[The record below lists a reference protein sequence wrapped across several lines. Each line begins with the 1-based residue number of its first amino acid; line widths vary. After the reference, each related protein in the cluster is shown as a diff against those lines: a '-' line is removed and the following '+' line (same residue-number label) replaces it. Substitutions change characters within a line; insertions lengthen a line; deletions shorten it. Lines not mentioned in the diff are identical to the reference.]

1 MLVLN
6 AVFIPVEAGV
16 NEVID
21 ELRVRGVP
29 VVRFVNILPYK
40 MRGKEEMLNVKCL
53 MLNVECEMLDVE
65 CLMFNVKGKRRW
77 EKTTPQSRFAPTV
90 QADNRPPHKVA
101 PLQRGK
107 QTTDRREE
115 RIVSEMLMGRLDYLD
130 ISKPQVR
137 FYVTGEGISDTVTR
151 YFQDVGVIASL
162 PGLDIYIQPF
172 IRLGESDEY
181 PIFFWHDIIGGDFR
195 RTYGSL
201 EFRGLDILIG
211 REPLRW
217 GPQPGNS
224 FILSGTSPAFDL
236 IYASYEYKFF
246 KGSFFCTSLEP
257 YILEETFEAWWR
269 RETFPAGTYKRFF
282 SGHRLDFSLFGD
294 KVLIGLSEVIMYSGE
309 DINFISG
316 YLNPFN
322 FYWAQKRNRGKGEY
336 EDNIGWGFD
345 FSYYIKNGI
354 CLYGELFI
362 DDAQYGETE
371 ENIPNMLAYRIGFKG
386 ARRKNFWTMQYT
398 RVNTWTYIH
407 QFYWND
413 YLFLGYPIG
422 HPKGQDFDEIYG
434 RLVHHLNYNWDITL
448 DFWYTRKGENSFDNL
463 WPGVFPERIKFPSGV
478 VERSLL
484 VEAGVRFF
492 NLPRLSVEVVGGYTW
507 IGNYRNVTNENKWF
521 PAVRVRV
528 SSVIF

>member
-1 MLVLN
+1 MFPTLIILVLN

-29 VVRFVNILPYK
+29 VVRFANTLPYK
-40 MRGKEEMLNVKCL
+40 MEDVAKNKEEIKISPGSQILIDKL
-53 MLNVECEMLDVE
+53 KFLE
-65 CLMFNVKGKRRW
+65 
-77 EKTTPQSRFAPTV
+77 
-90 QADNRPPHKVA
+90 
-101 PLQRGK
+101 
-107 QTTDRREE
+107 
-115 RIVSEMLMGRLDYLD
+115 ISE
-130 ISKPQVR
+130 PEVR
-137 FYVTGEGISDTVTR
+137 FYISGQGINDTVTR
-151 YFQDVGVIASL
+151 YFQDIGVIASL
-162 PGLDIYIQPF
+162 PGINICIQPF

-195 RTYGSL
+195 RAYGSI
-201 EFRGLDILIG
+201 EFGGLDILIG

-236 IYASYEYKFF
+236 IYASYEYNFF
-246 KGSFFCTSLEP
+246 KGSFFCTSLDP
-257 YILEETFEAWWR
+257 YILEDSFEAWWR
-269 RETFPAGTYKRFF
+269 RETLPAGTYKRFF
-282 SGHRLDFSLFGD
+282 SGHRLDFSLFD
-294 KVLIGLSEVIMYSGE
+294 DRFLISLSEVLMYSGE

-345 FSYYIKNGI
+345 FSYYIRDGL
-354 CLYGELFI
+354 CLFGELFI

-371 ENIPNMLAYRIGFKG
+371 ENIPNMLAYRMGLKG
-386 ARRKNFWTMQYT
+386 ARGKDFWTMQYT

-413 YLFLGYPIG
+413 YLFIGYPIG

-434 RLVHHLNYNWDITL
+434 RVVHHLNYNWDITL

-463 WPGVFPERIKFPSGV
+463 WPGIFPEHIKFPSGV
-478 VERSLL
+478 VERSLS

-507 IGNYRNVTNENKWF
+507 IGNYRNVANENKWF
-521 PAVRVRV
+521 PSVRVRV